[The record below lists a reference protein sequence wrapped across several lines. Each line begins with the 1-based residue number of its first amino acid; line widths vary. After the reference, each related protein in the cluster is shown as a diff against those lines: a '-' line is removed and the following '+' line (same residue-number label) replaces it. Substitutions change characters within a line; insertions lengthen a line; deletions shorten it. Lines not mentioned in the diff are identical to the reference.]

1 LESVDYLHKQ
11 NPPII
16 HRDLK
21 PENILLTTGSDGRFI
36 RIADFGLAVNHDFE
50 NQSHPSGVGT
60 REYMAPETISSKR
73 YNTKADIYSLGVI
86 IGEMFGFENET

>member
-1 LESVDYLHKQ
+1 
-11 NPPII
+11 
-16 HRDLK
+16 LK

-50 NQSHPSGVGT
+50 NQSHPSGMGT

-73 YNTKADIYSLGVI
+73 YNTKADIYSLGII